1 MAKRKEPG
9 FRISLFWEQTGGL
22 EEGGMEDVRDIRIAR
37 KPTVHEMNLIELGVT
52 ILAAKLGLVS
62 ELELRGALVCLKVI
76 EKKNRKSKD
85 REVYW
90 EAVRLIADGTRAIL
104 DMEGKR

>member
-1 MAKRKEPG
+1 
-9 FRISLFWEQTGGL
+9 
-22 EEGGMEDVRDIRIAR
+22 MEDVRDVRISR
-37 KPTVHEMNLIELGVT
+37 KPTIHEMNLVELGVT

-90 EAVRLIADGTRAIL
+90 EAVRLIAEGTRAIL
-104 DMEGKR
+104 ELERKR